1 MESAKCERGF
11 SIRTLTKTGQRYL
24 LGHSLVA
31 AFMMIEMNGPNGR
44 SDGANSGIYQY
55 VEELQE
61 EVAVKEQCRCNPAE
75 QERTGHEEC
84 LLSTLGP

>member
-44 SDGANSGIYQY
+44 SDAKSGIYQY

-61 EVAVKEQCRCNPAE
+61 EVAVKEQCRCNPAK